1 VVLWARLKEF
11 AKFEMERLPKEKNID
26 VSGVSH
32 ATEPTLIRFRWCRA
46 I

>member
-1 VVLWARLKEF
+1 MVLWARLKEF

-26 VSGVSH
+26 VSGVPH
-32 ATEPTLIRFRWCRA
+32 VTETMLIRFRWCRA